1 MKQSQEPEL
10 KSFKQEF
17 VVADDTG
24 LLKRVILEARRGK
37 ESIIDKLEQ
46 KEKAPKGLKGKEQP
60 KEEKK
65 EEEWP

>member
-60 KEEKK
+60 KEVKK
-65 EEEWP
+65 EEERP